1 MSRPEGTELAVGE
14 MEARGLDARGSL
26 SEDSSFSNLTRQP
39 VYILAAGRTAIA
51 PAHGPL
57 SMFEL
62 HDLVEANWKALSS
75 SIRLHTPAFSERD
88 IQAVFLG
95 NGLAAGGNPARLCA
109 LATGFDYSVP
119 GLTVDTQCCS
129 GLDAVGLATSR
140 IATGDYECV
149 LAGGA
154 ESASNAP
161 LRARRSK
168 DGSLAFYSEAQFA
181 PSASLCNASGASGT
195 SDVSQSP
202 SGPGFGDV
210 SHPSMAQA
218 ARALAHGMD
227 LQALYQYAIDS
238 HERVLNAAHPD
249 LLSEFEEAAISRSGP
264 SSRQDSRDLKSAF
277 GRDSH
282 PRRLSMA
289 LCERGER
296 NAIHNPATMTPLA
309 DASCLLVL
317 ASQRKVRALNA
328 RPLAQVLGH
337 YTVGAD
343 PSQPAL
349 AVNQILPW
357 LEAMLERHTAQT
369 IANGTSRATI
379 AVELME
385 SFSAQAILNRQAL
398 ADWAHQLLQ
407 TKAWA
412 QDIWTHETGDTSE
425 ISETSKTRTVSAD
438 AILDI
443 NPHGGLL
450 ALGHPIGAS
459 GAILVARLAHRL
471 GPNQLGVAIIPAAGG
486 LASAMLLKGCAP
498 PRPR

>member
-1 MSRPEGTELAVGE
+1 VSGPEVTELAVGE
-14 MEARGLDARGSL
+14 MEARGLDAQASP
-26 SEDSSFSNLTRQP
+26 SEDSSFSNSTGQP
-39 VYILAAGRTAIA
+39 VHILAAGRTAIA

-57 SMFEL
+57 SNFEL
-62 HDLVEANWKALSS
+62 HDLVAANWKALSNATS
-75 SIRLHTPAFSERD
+75 LLTPAFSEED

-109 LATGFDYSVP
+109 LAAGFDYSVP

-129 GLDAVGLATSR
+129 GLDTLGLATCR
-140 IATGDYECV
+140 IATGEYECL

-161 LRARRSK
+161 ARGRRLK

-181 PSASLCNASGASGT
+181 PDDN
-195 SDVSQSP
+195 
-202 SGPGFGDV
+202 
-210 SHPSMAQA
+210 PSMAQA
-218 ARALAHGMD
+218 ARALANGME
-227 LQALYQYAIDS
+227 LRALYRYAIDS
-238 HERVLNAAHPD
+238 HERVLSAAHPD

-264 SSRQDSRDLKSAF
+264 SSRQDSRDLGSTL

-296 NAIHNPATMTPLA
+296 NAIHNPATMAPLA
-309 DASCLLVL
+309 DASSLLVL
-317 ASQRKVRALNA
+317 ASQRKVQALNA

-337 YTVGAD
+337 CTVGAD

-349 AVNQILPW
+349 AVNQLLPW
-357 LEAMLERHTAQT
+357 LEAMLERHTAEIVANSTNRAT
-369 IANGTSRATI
+369 IARSANRAII

-398 ADWAHQLLQ
+398 MQWAHQLLQ

-412 QDIWTHETGDTSE
+412 QDIWPLKTSKASKTIKTSE
-425 ISETSKTRTVSAD
+425 ISTASAD
-438 AILDI
+438 EILDI
-443 NPHGGLL
+443 NPNGGLL

-498 PRPR
+498 PMPR

>member
-1 MSRPEGTELAVGE
+1 MARPIFKGWVTWQGPEVSRPEGTEFAVSE
-14 MEARGLDARGSL
+14 MQARGLDAQAPL
-26 SEDSSFSNLTRQP
+26 SEDLSFSNSARQP
-39 VYILAAGRTAIA
+39 VYVLAAGRTAIA

-62 HDLVEANWKALSS
+62 HYLVEANWKALSN
-75 SIRLHTPAFSERD
+75 SIRLHTPAFSEKD

-109 LATGFDYSVP
+109 LAAGFDYSVP

-140 IATGDYECV
+140 IATGEYGCV

-161 LRARRSK
+161 ARARRSK

-181 PSASLCNASGASGT
+181 P
-195 SDVSQSP
+195 
-202 SGPGFGDV
+202 GDN
-210 SHPSMAQA
+210 PSMAQA
-218 ARALAHGMD
+218 ARTLAHGMD

-249 LLSEFEEAAISRSGP
+249 LLSEFKEAAISRSGS
-264 SSRQDSRDLKSAF
+264 SSRQGSRDSKSAL

-282 PRRLSMA
+282 PRRLSIT

-296 NAIHNPATMTPLA
+296 NAIHNPATMAPLA
-309 DASCLLVL
+309 DGSCLLVL
-317 ASQRKVRALNA
+317 ASQRKVQALNA
-328 RPLAQVLGH
+328 RPLAQVLG
-337 YTVGAD
+337 YCAVGAN

-349 AVNQILPW
+349 AVNQLLPR
-357 LEAMLERHTAQT
+357 LEAMLERHTAE
-369 IANGTSRATI
+369 IVANSTNRAI
-379 AVELME
+379 ISVELME

-398 ADWAHQLLQ
+398 LQWVHQLLQ
-407 TKAWA
+407 SRTWTR
-412 QDIWTHETGDTSE
+412 DIWSHETSKTSETSE
-425 ISETSKTRTVSAD
+425 ISTGSAD
-438 AILDI
+438 EILDV

-459 GAILVARLAHRL
+459 GAILVSRLAHHL

-486 LASAMLLKGCAP
+486 LASAILLKGCALP
-498 PRPR
+498 MLR

>member
-1 MSRPEGTELAVGE
+1 VSRPEGTGLAVGE
-14 MEARGLDARGSL
+14 MEARGLGAQASL
-26 SEDSSFSNLTRQP
+26 PEDLSFSNLTRQP

-57 SMFEL
+57 SNFEL
-62 HDLVEANWKALSS
+62 HDLVAANWKALSN
-75 SIRLHTPAFSERD
+75 SIGLHTPAFSEKD

-109 LATGFDYSVP
+109 LAAGFDYSVP

-140 IATGDYECV
+140 IATGEYESA

-161 LRARRSK
+161 ARARRLK

-181 PSASLCNASGASGT
+181 PDDN
-195 SDVSQSP
+195 
-202 SGPGFGDV
+202 
-210 SHPSMAQA
+210 PSMAQA
-218 ARALAHGMD
+218 ARALAHGVD
-227 LQALYQYAIDS
+227 IQALYQYAIDS
-238 HERVLNAAHPD
+238 HERVLSAAHPD
-249 LLSEFEEAAISRSGP
+249 LLNEFEEAASSRSGP
-264 SSRQDSRDLKSAF
+264 SSRQDSRDLRSAL

-289 LCERGER
+289 LCERGEG
-296 NAIHNPATMTPLA
+296 NAVHNPATMAPLA

-317 ASQRKVRALNA
+317 ASQRKLQALNA
-328 RPLAQVLGH
+328 RPLAQLLGH
-337 YTVGAD
+337 CTVGAD

-349 AVNQILPW
+349 AVNQLLPW
-357 LEAMLERHTAQT
+357 LEAMLERHTAEIVANSTKRAT
-369 IANGTSRATI
+369 IARSANRATI

-398 ADWAHQLLQ
+398 LQWAHQLLQ
-407 TKAWA
+407 TKARA
-412 QDIWTHETGDTSE
+412 QDIWPH
-425 ISETSKTRTVSAD
+425 ETSKTGKTSETSAVSAD
-438 AILDI
+438 KILDI

-486 LASAMLLKGCAP
+486 LASAMLLKGYARP
-498 PRPR
+498 MPR

>member
-1 MSRPEGTELAVGE
+1 MQ
-14 MEARGLDARGSL
+14 ARGLDAQAPL
-26 SEDSSFSNLTRQP
+26 SEDLSFSNSARQP
-39 VYILAAGRTAIA
+39 VYVLAAGRTAIA

-57 SMFEL
+57 SDFEL
-62 HDLVEANWKALSS
+62 QDLVAANWKALSN
-75 SIRLHTPAFSERD
+75 SIGSHTPAFSEKD

-161 LRARRSK
+161 ARARRSK

-181 PSASLCNASGASGT
+181 P
-195 SDVSQSP
+195 
-202 SGPGFGDV
+202 GDN
-210 SHPSMAQA
+210 PSMAQA
-218 ARALAHGMD
+218 ARTLAHGMD

-264 SSRQDSRDLKSAF
+264 SSRRDSCDLKSAL

-296 NAIHNPATMTPLA
+296 NAIHNPATMAPLA

-317 ASQRKVRALNA
+317 ASQRKVQALNE
-328 RPLAQVLGH
+328 RPLAQVLG
-337 YTVGAD
+337 YCTVGAD

-349 AVNQILPW
+349 AVNQLLPW
-357 LEAMLERHTAQT
+357 LEAMLERHTAET
-369 IANGTSRATI
+369 IANSTNRATIARSANRATI

-398 ADWAHQLLQ
+398 VQWAHQLLQ
-407 TKAWA
+407 TKTWA
-412 QDIWTHETGDTSE
+412 QDVWPY
-425 ISETSKTRTVSAD
+425 ETSKTSKTGKTSAASAD